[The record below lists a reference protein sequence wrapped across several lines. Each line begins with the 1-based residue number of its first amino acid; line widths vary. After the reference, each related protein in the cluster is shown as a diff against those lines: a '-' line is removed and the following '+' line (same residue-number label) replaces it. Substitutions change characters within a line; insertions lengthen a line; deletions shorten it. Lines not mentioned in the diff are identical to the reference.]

1 MTNQIM
7 AEARPAED
15 HHKTNDKPGDTTAR
29 ALSPAVV
36 LLFAVACGLSVA
48 NIYFAQP
55 LLDTMAQDLGIT
67 PAVIGGVVTLTQ
79 IGYAFGLILIVPL
92 GDLWDRRRLI
102 AGQTVLS
109 AIALTIV
116 GTAPNAPVLL
126 VGMVLVGLLAVVIQV
141 LVAYAATLAA
151 PADRGRTIGTVTS
164 GVVSGILLARFAAGA
179 LADLGGWRVVYLT
192 SAALTLV
199 LAALL
204 ARALPRHAP
213 QPMAGSSYAKLLRST
228 VALFVE
234 EQVLRE
240 RAVFA
245 LLIFAS
251 FSVFWSSVV
260 LPLAAPPLS
269 LSHTTIGMLGIA
281 GLAGALAAR
290 NSGRL
295 ADRGWGQRTTGLS
308 LLLMLAGWV
317 PIACLNTSLWLV
329 LAGVLMIDFAVQA
342 IHVTSQS
349 LIVAARPD
357 AASRLVGGYMVFYSI
372 GTGFGAITS
381 TMAYAAAGWPGVC
394 VLGAAISAC
403 ALLYWVIVAS
413 RTPTAVGAA
422 YDCGHS

>member
-1 MTNQIM
+1 MTNQTM
-7 AEARPAED
+7 AKAGPAEAD
-15 HHKTNDKPGDTTAR
+15 HKTHNRPSHTTAR

-55 LLDTMAQDLGIT
+55 LLDTMAQDLSIA
-67 PAVIGGVVTLTQ
+67 PAVVGGVVTLTQ
-79 IGYAFGLILIVPL
+79 IGYAFGLMLIVPL

-102 AGQTVLS
+102 VGQTVLS
-109 AIALTIV
+109 AIALIIV
-116 GTAPNAPVLL
+116 GAAPNAAVLL

-213 QPMAGSSYAKLLRST
+213 QPMARSSYVKLLRST
-228 VALFVE
+228 LALFVE

-295 ADRGWGQRTTGLS
+295 ADRGWAQRTTGLS

-329 LAGVLMIDFAVQA
+329 VAGVLMIDFAVQA
-342 IHVTSQS
+342 IHVTNQS

-372 GTGFGAITS
+372 GTGFGAISS

-403 ALLYWVIVAS
+403 ALLYWVIVVS
-413 RTPTAVGAA
+413 RTPAA
-422 YDCGHS
+422 GCVQTR

>member
-1 MTNQIM
+1 MTNQTM
-7 AEARPAED
+7 AEAGPAQGD
-15 HHKTNDKPGDTTAR
+15 HKTHNSPGDTTAS
-29 ALSPAVV
+29 ALSPAAV

-55 LLDTMAQDLGIT
+55 LLDTMAQDLSIT

-79 IGYAFGLILIVPL
+79 IGYAFGLVLIVPL

-102 AGQTVLS
+102 VGQTVLS
-109 AIALTIV
+109 AIALAIV
-116 GTAPNAPVLL
+116 GTAPNAIVLL
-126 VGMVLVGLLAVVIQV
+126 AGMVLVGLLAVVIQV

-151 PADRGRTIGTVTS
+151 SADRGRTIGTVTS

-228 VALFVE
+228 VALFAE
-234 EQVLRE
+234 EPVLRE

-269 LSHTTIGMLGIA
+269 LSHSTIGMLGIA

-290 NSGRL
+290 NSGSL
-295 ADRGWGQRTTGLS
+295 ADRGWAQRTTGLS

-329 LAGVLMIDFAVQA
+329 LAGVVMIDFAVQA
-342 IHVTSQS
+342 IHVTNQS
-349 LIVAARPD
+349 LIVAARPE

-372 GTGFGAITS
+372 GTGFGAISS

-394 VLGAAISAC
+394 VLGAAISAV
-403 ALLYWVIVAS
+403 ALLYWVIVVS
-413 RTPTAVGAA
+413 RTPVAA
-422 YDCGHS
+422 GVCSEA

>member
-1 MTNQIM
+1 MTNQTM
-7 AEARPAED
+7 AKAGPAEAD
-15 HHKTNDKPGDTTAR
+15 HKTHNRPNHTTAR

-55 LLDTMAQDLGIT
+55 LLDTMAQDLSIA

-79 IGYAFGLILIVPL
+79 IGYAFGLMLIVPL

-102 AGQTVLS
+102 VSQTVLS

-116 GTAPNAPVLL
+116 GTAPNAAVLL

-141 LVAYAATLAA
+141 LVAYAATMAT

-204 ARALPRHAP
+204 ARALPRHVP

-228 VALFVE
+228 LALFVE

-290 NSGRL
+290 NSGQL

-329 LAGVLMIDFAVQA
+329 VAGVLMIDFAVQA
-342 IHVTSQS
+342 IHVTNQS

-372 GTGFGAITS
+372 GTGFGAISS

-403 ALLYWVIVAS
+403 ALLYWVIVVS
-413 RTPTAVGAA
+413 RMPVPIGACSEA
-422 YDCGHS
+422 

>member
-1 MTNQIM
+1 M
-7 AEARPAED
+7 
-15 HHKTNDKPGDTTAR
+15 
-29 ALSPAVV
+29 SPAVV

-55 LLDTMAQDLGIT
+55 LLDTMAQDLAIT

-79 IGYAFGLILIVPL
+79 IGYAFGLVLIVPL
-92 GDLWDRRRLI
+92 GDLWDRHRLI
-102 AGQTVLS
+102 VGQTVLS

-116 GTAPNAPVLL
+116 GTAPNAAVLL
-126 VGMVLVGLLAVVIQV
+126 AGMVLVGLLAVVIQV
-141 LVAYAATLAA
+141 LVAYAATLAV

-204 ARALPRHAP
+204 ARAMPRHAP

-234 EQVLRE
+234 EPILRE

-251 FSVFWSSVV
+251 FSMFWSSVV
-260 LPLAAPPLS
+260 LPLAAPPLT

-308 LLLMLAGWV
+308 LMLMLVGWA
-317 PIACLNTSLWLV
+317 PIAFLHTSLWLV
-329 LAGVLMIDFAVQA
+329 LVGVVMIDFAVQA
-342 IHVTSQS
+342 VHVTNQS

-357 AASRLVGGYMVFYSI
+357 ASSRLIGAYMVFYAI
-372 GTGFGAITS
+372 GSGLGAISS
-381 TMAYAAAGWPGVC
+381 TVVYAMAGWIGVC
-394 VLGAAISAC
+394 VLGAATSAI
-403 ALLYWVIVAS
+403 ALLFWVIVVS
-413 RTPTAVGAA
+413 KTPVPVGAA
-422 YDCGHS
+422 YECGRS

>member
-1 MTNQIM
+1 MTNQTM
-7 AEARPAED
+7 AKAGSAEAD
-15 HHKTNDKPGDTTAR
+15 HKTYNKSGDTTAR

-55 LLDTMAQDLGIT
+55 LLDTMAQDLSIT

-79 IGYAFGLILIVPL
+79 VGYAFGLMLIVPL

-102 AGQTVLS
+102 VGQTVLS

-151 PADRGRTIGTVTS
+151 PADRGRAIGTVTS

-228 VALFVE
+228 LALFVE

-260 LPLAAPPLS
+260 LPLAAPPLW

-290 NSGRL
+290 NSGQL

-329 LAGVLMIDFAVQA
+329 VAGVLMIDFAVQA
-342 IHVTSQS
+342 IHVTNQS

-403 ALLYWVIVAS
+403 ALLYWVIVVS
-413 RTPTAVGAA
+413 RTPVPIGACSEA
-422 YDCGHS
+422 